1 MGSDVIGN
9 QATPAAVAPAER
21 AVLALAGLPLLV
33 ALVEWLVWDG
43 ALPGG
48 WPAALSLIAPLLA
61 GAGVHFRADRRSWML
76 LAWALG
82 FASLAVLWLA
92 WPAATAAGSR
102 NPAPWL
108 AALAAAIGVGA
119 KVGGAATVVGLV
131 ARSLGGFLVALCL
144 LSLLAVFDGS
154 PPGTLSL
161 GLGSI
166 LAYLALGSW
175 LMARDLLPGPQ
186 RTLRIST
193 ALLAGLALLVM
204 TGWWLHLPYV
214 VQGGTDYVPMQFNT
228 ALSALLIASALR
240 LLASG
245 QRNLALLP
253 LAPVVI
259 VCVASLL
266 EEYAGLRMG
275 TGEWLVRH
283 GIVAE
288 GVVPGRMAPNTA
300 TAYLLACLGIALA
313 PAGGKGSPARWSA
326 TWACGFVIT
335 VIALIVL
342 AGYLMQVPVLRG
354 WGAYTPMAV
363 MTAVALLL
371 IGVGLGAGGSEYR
384 RVLSQRAGWFPLVV
398 AAAAIGVSLM
408 VWFAIDRDQAAR
420 RDAVLQRQSD
430 LVEQAIRSGVRDRRN
445 ALRRMALRMADGDGD
460 AERLHVFDLDAEI
473 YLRDFPAFVTLIWT
487 GPDVHVLKQRTRPG
501 EGVDVVG
508 RSLDFDA
515 VRRKLF
521 DTARRTG
528 EVGESPPL
536 ALLDGGVGE
545 LLVAPIRREGETLG
559 FVVAAVNYDALFSR
573 VLANAA
579 PDNALQ
585 LGYRGQVLYARGTP
599 PAGGEPMLRMVR
611 NEDATL
617 ELRVWPDSTAAT
629 PLANVLLFTG
639 LITGGLVAL
648 ALRLAGLA
656 RERAEVAE
664 RRGRELGDEVQAAER
679 ARLALEEAEQELSSV
694 FESISDAFYTLDR
707 DWRFV
712 FVNPRAEQLM
722 ERPRAE
728 LVGRSVWEAFPE
740 ARGTVIEQQFRAAV
754 TQGVAVEFEV
764 YFPPLD
770 GWFVARCY
778 PHPQGLAVYFQN
790 ISDRKRAEA
799 AARQARAASE
809 RAQRMA
815 RLGSW
820 EQDLATGQLTLSDEA
835 QSIFGLG
842 PGQSIRSFPELLKRV
857 HFEDRRRLEQ
867 ARDRLQSGEE
877 TDLEIDYRI
886 LHPDGETRLVR
897 ELGTL
902 VRDAGGE
909 PVSMSGAVQDTT
921 DQQRAETALRE
932 LSRRLEQ
939 SLVMNRLVLENS
951 LDVICVL
958 DANGRFTQVSNA
970 SESVWGFAPGEL
982 VGRAH
987 FDLAHPDDRAHTL
1000 REGAAV
1006 LAGRPTVDFRNR
1018 VVRKDGRVVSMQWS
1032 AVWSAR
1038 DRMMFAVARDVTEAS
1053 RQSEALQQAKASLQ
1067 RAQQVARMGAWEF
1080 DIPANELL
1088 WSDEVY
1094 RLFEV
1099 RPEEFAGNFEAFAAR
1114 IHPDDLPALQE
1125 AQARTVAGKGDLDV
1139 EHRILLPG
1147 GGIAHVHERAQLLR
1161 DDQGLPWKLAG
1172 SVQDITERKRAQALE
1187 DGQRRILAG
1196 IAARR
1201 PLGESLM
1208 ALVRLAERQM
1218 PGAIS
1223 SVLLLDEAGTHVRVG
1238 AAPNL
1243 PSEYNA
1249 AIHGLAIG
1257 PTAGSCG
1264 TAAFRGERVVVSDID
1279 HDPLW
1284 ADYLA
1289 LVQPHG
1295 LKACWS
1301 TPVKASD
1308 GRVVATFATYYR
1320 DVREPREAELE
1331 LIDGLASLCAVAI
1344 EHDAAFQSIN
1354 AGRQR
1359 FRSLFDEHPDVVYS
1373 LDLEGRFTE
1382 VNEQFLRVGGVRP
1395 ADILGRPFDEYVHES
1410 EREVVRAHFLAAT
1423 HGESRSYE
1431 MTGLTGDGR
1440 RVEMR
1445 VSNLPIIVDGRV
1457 TGVFGIAQDIS
1468 LLRKHQRE
1476 LSDAL
1481 DASETLSQQ
1490 LHRLSEASISVNR
1503 DLDEEALYQQLV
1515 DRAREI
1521 IGAHQAVVSV
1531 ETSDGAGPLLNAV
1544 SLSDKYAQWREYD
1557 VPIDGSGIYSLVGER
1572 QAPMRMTQAE
1582 LEAHPRWRNFGP
1594 ESARHPPMRGW
1605 LAVPMVGS
1613 DGKTLG
1619 ILQLSDK
1626 NRGEF
1631 SEDDEQ
1637 VALQFSQM
1645 AVIAIERA
1653 RLLAKL
1659 QVRDRFFEMSL
1670 EVFVVYDPTTGRWV
1684 QVNQM
1689 LADITGYSREELCSR
1704 PILDFIHPEDR
1715 EPTRDRSRS
1724 LGQGEKVTLSF
1735 VNRYVRRDGD
1745 VRWMEWMSAPS
1756 SDGLVYA
1763 VGRDI
1768 TQRRQAEATLR
1779 QTLADLNARNRE
1791 LQDFAFIASHD
1802 LQEPLRKI
1810 RAFADRLQQRHAAL
1824 LADEARDYLDR
1835 TSQAASRMQVLIN
1848 DLLAYSRV
1856 AARGKPFTQV
1866 KLDTVL
1872 AGVVDDLEAS
1882 LEASEGR
1889 IMAGPLPTLEADA
1902 TQMRQLFQN
1911 LLSNALKFRSPDRP
1925 PVVKVSAEPDTG
1937 VDGPGW
1943 ILRFEDNGIGFE
1955 PRHAEKVFAPFQ
1967 RLHPRQDYDGT
1978 GIGLA
1983 IVRRIV
1989 ERHRGEIRAE
1999 GRPGEG
2005 STFIVRLP
2013 GRQPAGR
2020 DGLAVPLTET

>member
-1 MGSDVIGN
+1 MESDRIGN
-9 QATPAAVAPAER
+9 RATPAIESPVER

-33 ALVEWLVWDG
+33 ALLEWLLWSD

-48 WPAALSLIAPLLA
+48 WPGALSLAAPLLA
-61 GAGVHFRADRRSWML
+61 GAGVYCRADRRSWMI

-92 WPAATAAGSR
+92 WPASTTGELR

-108 AALAAAIGVGA
+108 AAMAAAIGVGA
-119 KVGGAATVVGLV
+119 RVGGAAPAVGLV
-131 ARSLGGFLVALCL
+131 ARSLGGFLVALAL
-144 LSLLAVFDGS
+144 LSLLSVFDDS
-154 PPGTLSL
+154 PPGTLAL

-175 LMARDLLPGPQ
+175 LMARDLVPGPF
-186 RTLRIST
+186 RMLRLCT

-228 ALSALLIASALR
+228 ALSALLIAISLR
-240 LLASG
+240 LLAG
-245 QRNLALLP
+245 GHRNLALLP

-266 EEYAGLRMG
+266 EEYTGLVLG
-275 TGEWLVRH
+275 SGEWLIRH

-326 TWACGFVIT
+326 TWACGFVVT

-354 WGAYTPMAV
+354 WGAYTPMAL
-363 MTAVALLL
+363 MTAVAMLL

-384 RVLSQRAGWFPLVV
+384 RTLSQRAGWLPLVL
-398 AAAAIGVSLM
+398 AAATIGVSLL
-408 VWFAIDRDQAAR
+408 VWFAIDRDQASR
-420 RDAVLQRQSD
+420 REALLQRQAD
-430 LVEQAIRSGVRDRRN
+430 LVEQAIQSGVEDRRN
-445 ALRRMALRMADGDGD
+445 ALRRMALRMADRVGE
-460 AERLHVFDLDAEI
+460 AERLDLFELDASI
-473 YLRDFPAFVTLIWT
+473 YLQDFPAFVSMIWT
-487 GPDVHVLKQRTRPG
+487 SSDARVLRQVSRPG
-501 EGVDVVG
+501 EGVDMLG
-508 RSLDFDA
+508 RTLDFEPM
-515 VRRKLF
+515 RRQLF
-521 DTARRTG
+521 ETARRTG

-536 ALLDGGVGE
+536 GLLDGSVGE
-545 LLVAPIRREGETLG
+545 LLAAPIRRGGETQG
-559 FVVAAVNYDALFSR
+559 FIVSVVKYEPLFSN
-573 VLANAA
+573 VLANVV
-579 PDNALQ
+579 PDNALELRYRDQ
-585 LGYRGQVLYARGTP
+585 LLYARGTP
-599 PAGGEPMLRMVR
+599 PPNDLPMTRPVRGAG
-611 NEDATL
+611 ATIQL
-617 ELRVWPDSTAAT
+617 VVWPDTTSAT

-639 LITGGLVAL
+639 LLTGGLVAL

-664 RRGRELGDEVQAAER
+664 RRGRELGEQVLAAEH
-679 ARLALEEAEQELSSV
+679 ARLALEQAEQELSSV

-707 DWRFV
+707 EWRFV

-722 ERPRAE
+722 RRPRAE

-740 ARGTVIEQQFRAAV
+740 ARDTIIEEQFRAAV
-754 TQGVAVEFEV
+754 TRGVAGEFEV

-770 GWFVARCY
+770 GWFIARCY
-778 PHPQGLAVYFQN
+778 PHPQGLAVYFQD

-799 AARQARAASE
+799 TARQARAASE

-820 EQDLATGQLTLSDEA
+820 EQDLATGELTLSDEA
-835 QSIFGLG
+835 ESIFGLG

-857 HFEDRRRLEQ
+857 HFEDRKQLEESRLKLK
-867 ARDRLQSGEE
+867 AGDG
-877 TDLEIDYRI
+877 TDLEIHYRV
-886 LHPDGETRLVR
+886 LHPDGETRQVR

-902 VRDAGGE
+902 VRDAQGE
-909 PVSMSGAVQDTT
+909 PVSISGAVQDTT
-921 DQQRAETALRE
+921 EQQHAENALRE

-958 DANGRFTQVSNA
+958 DANGRFTQVSHA
-970 SESVWGFAPGEL
+970 SESVWGFTPGEL
-982 VGRAH
+982 VGRAY
-987 FDLAHPDDRAHTL
+987 FELAHPDDRAHTL
-1000 REGAAV
+1000 REGAAI

-1018 VVRKDGRVVSMQWS
+1018 VVRKDGRVVAMQWS

-1053 RQSEALQQAKASLQ
+1053 RQSEALQEAKASLQ
-1067 RAQQVARMGAWEF
+1067 RAQQVARMGAWEL
-1080 DIPANELL
+1080 DIPANELT
-1088 WSDEVY
+1088 WSDEVF
-1094 RLFEV
+1094 RLFQV

-1114 IHPDDLPALQE
+1114 VHPDDLPMLQE
-1125 AQARTVAGKGDLDV
+1125 AQARAVAGRGDLDV
-1139 EHRILLPG
+1139 EHRIVLPG
-1147 GGIAHVHERAQLLR
+1147 GGVGYVHERARLLR
-1161 DDQGLPWKLAG
+1161 DDQGKPWKLAG

-1218 PGAIS
+1218 PGALS

-1257 PTAGSCG
+1257 PMAGSCG

-1279 HDPLW
+1279 TDPLW
-1284 ADYLA
+1284 ADYLP

-1320 DVREPREAELE
+1320 EKREPVEAELE
-1331 LIDGLASLCAVAI
+1331 MIDGLAALCAVAI
-1344 EHDAAFQSIN
+1344 EHDAAFQSIST
-1354 AGRQR
+1354 GQQR

-1382 VNEQFLRVGGVRP
+1382 VNEQFQRIGGMRP
-1395 ADILGRPFDEYVHES
+1395 ADILGRPFYEYVLES
-1410 EREVVRAHFLAAT
+1410 ERDMVRAHFVVAT
-1423 HGESRSYE
+1423 QGESRSYE
-1431 MTGLTGDGR
+1431 MTGLTADGR
-1440 RVEMR
+1440 TVEMR
-1445 VSNLPIIVDGRV
+1445 VSNLPIIVEGRV

-1481 DASETLSQQ
+1481 EASETLSQQ

-1503 DLDEEALYQQLV
+1503 DLDEETLYQQLV

-1521 IGAHQAVVSV
+1521 LGAHQAVVSV
-1531 ETSDGAGPLLNAV
+1531 ETSDGAGQMLNAV

-1557 VPIDGSGIYSLVGER
+1557 VPIDGSGIYAMVGER
-1572 QAPMRMTQAE
+1572 QQPVRMTQAE

-1594 ESARHPPMRGW
+1594 ESERHPPMRGW

-1626 NRGEF
+1626 LRGEF
-1631 SEDDEQ
+1631 TEDDEQ

-1670 EVFVVYDPTTGRWV
+1670 EVFVVYDPSTGRWV

-1689 LADITGYSREELCSR
+1689 LADITGYSREELVSR
-1704 PILDFIHPEDR
+1704 PILEFIHPDDR
-1715 EPTRDRSRS
+1715 GATRDRSRS
-1724 LGQGEKVTLSF
+1724 LGQGEQVNISF
-1735 VNRYVRRDGD
+1735 MNRYVRKDGD

-1768 TQRRQAEATLR
+1768 TQRLQAEATLR

-1810 RAFADRLQQRHAAL
+1810 RAFADRLQQRHAAS

-1835 TSQAASRMQVLIN
+1835 TSKAATRMQVLIN

-1866 KLDTVL
+1866 KLEGVF

-1882 LEASEGR
+1882 LEASGGR
-1889 IMAGPLPTLEADA
+1889 IEAGPLPTIEADA

-1925 PVVKVSAEPDTG
+1925 PRVKVSAEKDAG

-1967 RLHPRQDYDGT
+1967 RLHARQDYEGT

-1989 ERHRGEIRAE
+1989 ERHRGGIHAE

-2005 STFIVRLP
+2005 STFVIRLP
-2013 GRQPAGR
+2013 ERQPAGQG
-2020 DGLAVPLTET
+2020 GLAVPLSET

>member
-1 MGSDVIGN
+1 MGSDRIGN
-9 QATPAAVAPAER
+9 QARPSAVSGGER
-21 AVLALAGLPLLV
+21 AVLALAFLPLLV
-33 ALVEWLVWDG
+33 GLVEWLVWDA
-43 ALPGG
+43 ALPAG
-48 WPAALSLIAPLLA
+48 WPGALSLLAPLLA

-92 WPAATAAGSR
+92 WPLAAGPGLG

-108 AALAAAIGVGA
+108 AAMAAAIGIGA
-119 KVGGAATVVGLV
+119 KVGGSATAVGLV
-131 ARSLGGFLVALCL
+131 ARSLGGFLVALAT
-144 LSLLAVFDGS
+144 LSVFSVFDDS
-154 PPGTLSL
+154 PSGPVAL
-161 GLGSI
+161 GLGSV
-166 LAYLALGSW
+166 LAYGALGAW
-175 LMARDLLPGPQ
+175 LMARDLEPGPF
-186 RTLRIST
+186 RTLRICT

-204 TGWWLHLPYV
+204 TGWWLHVPYI

-228 ALSALLIASALR
+228 ALSALLIAAALR
-240 LLASG
+240 LLAAG
-245 QRNLALLP
+245 RRNLALLP
-253 LAPVVI
+253 LAPVV
-259 VCVASLL
+259 VFCVASLL
-266 EEYAGLRMG
+266 EEYTGLMLG
-275 TGEWLVRH
+275 TGEWLVQH

-288 GVVPGRMAPNTA
+288 GVMPGRMAPNTA
-300 TAYLLACLGIALA
+300 TAYLMACLGIALA
-313 PAGGKGSPARWSA
+313 PAGGKANPSRWTA
-326 TWACGFVIT
+326 TWACGFVT
-335 VIALIVL
+335 TMIALIVL

-354 WGAYTPMAV
+354 WGAFTPMAL
-363 MTAVALLL
+363 MTAVAMLL

-384 RVLSQRAGWFPLVV
+384 RVLTQRAGWLPLVV
-398 AAAAIGVSLM
+398 AVAAIGVSMM
-408 VWFAIDRDQAAR
+408 VWYAIDRDQAAR
-420 RDAVLQRQSD
+420 RDALLQRQSD
-430 LVEQAIRSGVRDRRN
+430 LVEQVIQSGILDRRN
-445 ALRRMALRMADGDGD
+445 ALRRMALRMADAGDQSVRG
-460 AERLHVFDLDAEI
+460 ELFELDAGI
-473 YLRDFPAFVTLIWT
+473 YLQDFPAFVTLIWT
-487 GPDVHVLKQRTRPG
+487 DAGATALRQLTRPG
-501 EGVDVVG
+501 QGVDVVG
-508 RSLDFDA
+508 KALDFNPMRKQLFEQ
-515 VRRKLF
+515 VRR
-521 DTARRTG
+521 DG
-528 EVGESPPL
+528 GVGESPPMG
-536 ALLDGGVGE
+536 LLDGSVGE
-545 LLVAPIRREGETLG
+545 LLVAPLRRNGETEG
-559 FVVAAVNYDALFSR
+559 FLVAVVKYEELFGR
-573 VLANAA
+573 VLANTA

-585 LGYRGQVLYARGTP
+585 LRHGSQVLYSRGVA
-599 PAGGEPMLRMVR
+599 PAGVEPLVR
-611 NEDATL
+611 TMQGAGAPF
-617 ELRVWPDSTAAT
+617 ELSVWPDSTATA

-664 RRGRELGDEVQAAER
+664 RRGRELAEQMDEAER
-679 ARLALEEAEQELSSV
+679 ARIALDEAEQELSSV

-722 ERPRAE
+722 QRTRGE
-728 LVGRSVWEAFPE
+728 LVGTSVWEAFPD
-740 ARGTVIEQQFRAAV
+740 AVGTVIEHQFRAAV
-754 TQGVAVEFEV
+754 SNGVAGEFEV
-764 YFPPLD
+764 YFPPLES
-770 GWFVARCY
+770 WFVARCY
-778 PHPQGLAVYFQN
+778 PHPQGLAVYFQD

-799 AARQARAASE
+799 AALQATAASE

-820 EQDLATGQLTLSDEA
+820 EQDLASGELRLSQEA
-835 QSIFGLG
+835 NSIFGLG
-842 PGQSIRSFPELLKRV
+842 PGQAIRSFPELLKRV
-857 HFEDRRRLEQ
+857 HFEDRKRLEE
-867 ARDRLQSGEE
+867 ARQRLLAGDAG
-877 TDLEIDYRI
+877 DLEIEYRI
-886 LHPDGETRLVR
+886 LHPDGETRQVR

-902 VRDAGGE
+902 VRNAAGE
-909 PVSMSGAVQDTT
+909 PVAASGAIQDTT
-921 DQQRAETALRE
+921 DQQHAENALRE

-958 DANGRFTQVSNA
+958 DANGRFTQVSSA
-970 SESVWGFAPGEL
+970 SESVWGFSPGEL

-1000 REGAAV
+1000 REGAAI

-1038 DRMMFAVARDVTEAS
+1038 DRMMFAIARDVTEAS

-1067 RAQQVARMGAWEF
+1067 RAQKVARMGAWEF
-1080 DIPANELL
+1080 DIPANELT

-1099 RPEEFAGNFEAFAAR
+1099 RPDEFDGNFEAFAAR
-1114 IHPDDLPALQE
+1114 VHPDDLDMLQQ
-1125 AQARTVAGKGDLDV
+1125 AQAQTVAGKGDLDV

-1147 GGIAHVHERAQLLR
+1147 GGIGYVHERAQLLR
-1161 DDQGLPWKLAG
+1161 DDQGQPWKLAG

-1187 DGQRRILAG
+1187 DGQRRILAS

-1218 PGAIS
+1218 PGALS
-1223 SVLLLDEAGTHVRVG
+1223 SVLLLDEAGQHVRVG
-1238 AAPNL
+1238 AAPSL

-1249 AIHGLAIG
+1249 AIHGLPIG
-1257 PTAGSCG
+1257 PKAGSCG

-1279 HDPLW
+1279 KDPLW
-1284 ADYLA
+1284 EDYLPI
-1289 LVQPHG
+1289 VQPHG

-1320 DVREPREAELE
+1320 DVREPRDVELE
-1331 LIDGLASLCAVAI
+1331 VIDGLAALCAVAI
-1344 EHDAAFQSIN
+1344 EHDAAFQSITT
-1354 AGRQR
+1354 GQQR

-1382 VNEQFLRVGGVRP
+1382 VNEQFQRIAGVRP
-1395 ADILGRPFDEYVHES
+1395 EDVLGRPFDELALDS
-1410 EREVVRAHFLAAT
+1410 ERDVVRAHFTAAT
-1423 HGESRSYE
+1423 QGEARSFE
-1431 MTGLTGDGR
+1431 MTWLAVDGR

-1481 DASETLSQQ
+1481 DAAETLSQQ

-1503 DLDEEALYQQLV
+1503 DLDEETLYQQLA

-1521 IGAHQAVVSV
+1521 VGAHQAIVSV
-1531 ETSDGAGPLLNAV
+1531 QTDGGGQLLDAI
-1544 SLSDKYAQWREYD
+1544 SFSDKYARWRDYD
-1557 VPIDGSGIYSLVGER
+1557 VPIDGSGIYTLVGEG
-1572 QAPMRMTQAE
+1572 QQCMRMTQAE
-1582 LEAHPRWRNFGP
+1582 LEAHPRWRNFGA
-1594 ESARHPPMRGW
+1594 ESDRHPPMRGW

-1626 NRGEF
+1626 YRGEF
-1631 SEDDEQ
+1631 NEDDQQ

-1689 LADITGYSREELCSR
+1689 LADITGYTREELCSR
-1704 PILDFIHPEDR
+1704 PILEFIHADDAEA
-1715 EPTRDRSRS
+1715 TRDRSRN
-1724 LGQGEKVTLSF
+1724 LGRRQQVNLRF
-1735 VNRYVRRDGD
+1735 VNRYVCKDGS

-1756 SDGLVYA
+1756 TDGLVYA

-1768 TQRRQAEATLR
+1768 TQRLQAEETLR

-1810 RAFADRLQQRHAAL
+1810 RAFADRLQQRHAASL
-1824 LADEARDYLDR
+1824 SGEARDYLDR
-1835 TSQAASRMQVLIN
+1835 TSQAANRMQVLIN

-1866 KLDTVL
+1866 KLETVL
-1872 AGVVDDLEAS
+1872 AGVLEDLETS
-1882 LEASEGR
+1882 LETSGGR
-1889 IMAGPLPTLEADA
+1889 VEAGSLPEIEADA

-1911 LLSNALKFRSPDRP
+1911 LLSNALKFRSPDRA
-1925 PVVKVSAEPDTG
+1925 PVVRVSAEADSG

-1943 ILRFEDNGIGFE
+1943 ILRFQDNGIGFD
-1955 PRHAEKVFAPFQ
+1955 PRYADKVFAPFQ
-1967 RLHPRQDYDGT
+1967 RLHARQEYEGT

-1989 ERHRGEIRAE
+1989 ERHRGSIHAE

-2005 STFIVRLP
+2005 ATFVIRLP
-2013 GRQPAGR
+2013 ARQPAGTT
-2020 DGLAVPLTET
+2020 GLAVPLSEP

>member
-1 MGSDVIGN
+1 MGSDRIGN
-9 QATPAAVAPAER
+9 QARPAAVSRGER
-21 AVLALAGLPLLV
+21 VVLALAFLPLLV
-33 ALVEWLVWDG
+33 ALLEWLLWSQALPDGWPG
-43 ALPGG
+43 ALSV
-48 WPAALSLIAPLLA
+48 LAPLLA
-61 GAGVHFRADRRSWML
+61 GAGVQLRADRRVWML

-92 WPAATAAGSR
+92 WPVSTGQGVR

-108 AALAAAIGVGA
+108 AAMAAAIGIGA
-119 KVGGAATVVGLV
+119 NVGGTAPAVGLV
-131 ARSLGGFLVALCL
+131 ARSLGGFLVTLGA
-144 LSLLAVFDGS
+144 LSLVATLDDS
-154 PPGTLSL
+154 PPGTLAL
-161 GLGSI
+161 GAGSI
-166 LAYLALGSW
+166 LGYMALGTW
-175 LMARDLLPGPQ
+175 LMARDLEPGPF
-186 RTLRIST
+186 RTLRFCT

-214 VQGGTDYVPMQFNT
+214 VQGGTGYVPMQFNT
-228 ALSALLIASALR
+228 ALSALLIAAALR
-240 LLASG
+240 LLAAG
-245 QRNLALLP
+245 RRNLALLP
-253 LAPVVI
+253 MAPVVI
-259 VCVASLL
+259 FCVASLL
-266 EEYAGLRMG
+266 EEYAGLVLG
-275 TGEWLVRH
+275 TGEWLLDH

-300 TAYLLACLGIALA
+300 TAFLLACLGIVLA

-326 TWACGFVIT
+326 TWACGFVT
-335 VIALIVL
+335 AMIALIVL

-354 WGAYTPMAV
+354 WGAYTPMAL

-384 RVLSQRAGWFPLVV
+384 RALSQRAGWVPLVV

-408 VWFAIDRDQAAR
+408 VWFAIDRDQASR

-430 LVEQAIRSGVRDRRN
+430 LVEQAMQSGIQDRRN
-445 ALRRMALRMADGDGD
+445 ALRRMALRMAN
-460 AERLHVFDLDAEI
+460 ASEESRRASLFDFDAEI
-473 YLRDFPAFVTLIWT
+473 YLRDFPAFVSLIWT
-487 GPDVHVLKQRTRPG
+487 GPETRVLRQRSRQG
-501 EGVDVVG
+501 QGVDVLG
-508 RSLDFDA
+508 RSLDFDTMRQQLFEQ
-515 VRRKLF
+515 VRR
-521 DTARRTG
+521 DG

-536 ALLDGGVGE
+536 GLLDGSVGE
-545 LLVAPIRREGETLG
+545 LLVAPLLRNGELEGFLVA
-559 FVVAAVNYDALFSR
+559 VVQYEELFAR

-585 LGYRGQVLYARGTP
+585 LRHGSQVLYSRGSP
-599 PAGGEPMLRMVR
+599 PPGAEPLRRPSQGAG
-611 NEDATL
+611 AHF
-617 ELRVWPDSTAAT
+617 ELVVWPDSTTST

-639 LITGGLVAL
+639 LVTGGLVAL

-664 RRGRELGDEVQAAER
+664 RRGRELAEQVESAEQAR
-679 ARLALEEAEQELSSV
+679 VALEQAEQELSSV
-694 FESISDAFYTLDR
+694 FQSISDAFYTLDR

-722 ERPRAE
+722 QRPRDE
-728 LVGRSVWEAFPE
+728 LVGRSVWEVFPE
-740 ARGTVIEQQFRAAV
+740 ARDTVIEQHFKAAV
-754 TQGVAVEFEV
+754 TQGAAVEFEL
-764 YFPPLD
+764 YFAPLD
-770 GWFVARCY
+770 GWFIARCY
-778 PHPQGLAVYFQN
+778 PHPQGLAVYFQD
-790 ISDRKRAEA
+790 ISDRKHAESTA
-799 AARQARAASE
+799 LQARAASE

-820 EQDLATGQLTLSDEA
+820 EQHLASGELQLSREA
-835 QSIFGLG
+835 EAIFGLG
-842 PGQSIRSFPELLKRV
+842 PGQAIRSFPELLKRV
-857 HFEDRRRLEQ
+857 HFEDRKRLEE
-867 ARDRLQSGEE
+867 ARQRLQAGDD
-877 TDLEIDYRI
+877 TDLEIEYRI
-886 LHPDGETRLVR
+886 LHPDGETRQVR

-902 VRDAGGE
+902 VRNAAGE
-909 PVSMSGAVQDTT
+909 PVAASGAIQDTT
-921 DQQRAETALRE
+921 DQQHAENALRE

-1000 REGAAV
+1000 REGAAI

-1018 VVRKDGRVVSMQWS
+1018 VVRKDGRAVSMQWS

-1067 RAQQVARMGAWEF
+1067 RAQLVARMGAWEL
-1080 DIPANELL
+1080 DLQANQLH

-1094 RLFEV
+1094 RLFQTS
-1099 RPEEFAGNFEAFAAR
+1099 PEEFAGTYEAFAAR
-1114 IHPDDLPALQE
+1114 VHPDDLAMLEQ
-1125 AQARTVAGKGDLDV
+1125 AQARAVAGHGDLDV

-1147 GGIAHVHERAQLLR
+1147 GDVGYVHERGQLLR
-1161 DDQGLPWKLAG
+1161 DDQGQPWKLAG
-1172 SVQDITERKRAQALE
+1172 SVQDITQRKRAQALE
-1187 DGQRRILAG
+1187 DGQRRILAA

-1201 PLGESLM
+1201 PLGENLM

-1218 PGAIS
+1218 PGALS
-1223 SVLLLDEAGTHVRVG
+1223 SVLLLDEAGQHVRVG

-1243 PSEYNA
+1243 PAEYNA
-1249 AIHGLAIG
+1249 AIHGLPIG
-1257 PTAGSCG
+1257 PNAGSCG

-1279 HDPLW
+1279 NDPLW
-1284 ADYLA
+1284 ADYLS

-1320 DVREPREAELE
+1320 DVREPQDNELE
-1331 LIDGLASLCAVAI
+1331 LIDGLAALCAVAV
-1344 EHDAAFQSIN
+1344 EHDAAFQSITT
-1354 AGRQR
+1354 GQQR

-1373 LDLEGRFTE
+1373 LDLDGRFTE
-1382 VNEQFLRVGGVRP
+1382 VNEQFQRVAGMRP
-1395 ADILGRPFDEYVHES
+1395 EEILGRPFDEHVLEA
-1410 EREVVRAHFLAAT
+1410 ERDVVRAHFTAASQ
-1423 HGESRSYE
+1423 GEARTYE
-1431 MTGLTGDGR
+1431 MTAVAEDGR

-1445 VSNLPIIVDGRV
+1445 VTNLPIIVDGRV

-1468 LLRKHQRE
+1468 VLRKHQRE

-1481 DASETLSQQ
+1481 DAAEGLSQQ

-1503 DLDEEALYQQLV
+1503 DLDEETLYQQLV

-1521 IGAHQAVVSV
+1521 IGAHQSVVTV
-1531 ETSDGAGPLLNAV
+1531 EAIEGQGQLLNAV
-1544 SLSDKYAQWREYD
+1544 SLSDKYARWRDYD
-1557 VPIDGSGIYSLVGER
+1557 VPIDGSGIYALVGER
-1572 QAPMRMTQAE
+1572 QKPMRMTQAE
-1582 LEAHPRWRNFGP
+1582 LEAHPRWSNFGP
-1594 ESARHPPMRGW
+1594 ESERHPPMRGW

-1626 NRGEF
+1626 YRGEF
-1631 SEDDEQ
+1631 SEEDEQ

-1670 EVFVVYDPTTGRWV
+1670 EVFVVYDPRTGRWV

-1689 LADITGYSREELCSR
+1689 LADITGYSREELCAR
-1704 PILDFIHPEDR
+1704 PILEFIHPEDAEATR
-1715 EPTRDRSRS
+1715 ERSRNH
-1724 LGQGEKVTLSF
+1724 GERQPVNLRF
-1735 VNRYVRRDGD
+1735 VNRYVRRDGG
-1745 VRWMEWMSAPS
+1745 VRWMEWMSALA

-1768 TQRRQAEATLR
+1768 TQRLQAETALR

-1810 RAFADRLQQRHAAL
+1810 RAFADRLQQRHAGS

-1835 TSQAASRMQVLIN
+1835 TSQAANRMQVLIN

-1856 AARGKPFTQV
+1856 AARGRPFTQV
-1866 KLDTVL
+1866 KLDGVL
-1872 AGVVDDLEAS
+1872 AGVLDDLEAS
-1882 LEASEGR
+1882 LESSGGR
-1889 IMAGPLPTLEADA
+1889 VEAGPLPTIEADA

-1911 LLSNALKFRSPDRP
+1911 LLSNALKFRSPDRA
-1925 PVVKVSAEPDTG
+1925 PVVHVIAEREAGP
-1937 VDGPGW
+1937 DGPGW
-1943 ILRFEDNGIGFE
+1943 TLRFQDNGIGFE
-1955 PRHAEKVFAPFQ
+1955 PRHADKVFAPFQ
-1967 RLHPRQDYDGT
+1967 RLHARQEYEGT

-1989 ERHRGEIRAE
+1989 ERHRGTIHAE

-2005 STFIVRLP
+2005 STFIVHLP
-2013 GRQPAGR
+2013 ERQPPEPS
-2020 DGLAVPLTET
+2020 GLAVPLSEP

>member
-1 MGSDVIGN
+1 MGSDRIGN
-9 QATPAAVAPAER
+9 QARPTAVPGGER
-21 AVLALAGLPLLV
+21 AVLAMAFLPLLV
-33 ALVEWLVWDG
+33 ALVEWLAWDA

-48 WPAALSLIAPLLA
+48 WPGGLSLLAPLLA

-76 LAWALG
+76 LAWGLG

-92 WPAATAAGSR
+92 WPAPAGQGPR
-102 NPAPWL
+102 TVAPWL
-108 AALAAAIGVGA
+108 AAMAAAIGIGA
-119 KVGGAATVVGLV
+119 KVGGNAPAVGLV
-131 ARSLGGFLVALCL
+131 ARSLGGLLVTL
-144 LSLLAVFDGS
+144 
-154 PPGTLSL
+154 GTLSILSVFDDTPSGPLAL
-161 GLGSI
+161 GLGPA
-166 LAYLALGSW
+166 LAYVALGAW
-175 LMARDLLPGPQ
+175 LMARDLEAGPL
-186 RTLRIST
+186 RTLRICT

-204 TGWWLHLPYV
+204 TGWWLHVPYI

-228 ALSALLIASALR
+228 AMSALLIAAALR
-240 LLASG
+240 LLAAG
-245 QRNLALLP
+245 RRNLALLP
-253 LAPVVI
+253 LAPVI
-259 VCVASLL
+259 IFCVASLL
-266 EEYAGLRMG
+266 EEYTGLVLG

-288 GVVPGRMAPNTA
+288 GVVPGSMAPNTA
-300 TAYLLACLGIALA
+300 IAFLLACLGIALA
-313 PAGGKGSPARWSA
+313 PSGGKGSPTRWSA
-326 TWACGFVIT
+326 TWACGFVT
-335 VIALIVL
+335 AMIALIVL
-342 AGYLMQVPVLRG
+342 AGYLMHVPVLRG
-354 WGAYTPMAV
+354 WGGSTPMAL
-363 MTAVALLL
+363 MTSLALLL
-371 IGVGLGAGGSEYR
+371 IGIGLGAGGSEYR
-384 RVLSQRAGWFPLVV
+384 RMMSQRAGWLPLVV
-398 AAAAIGVSLM
+398 AGSAIGVSLL

-420 RDAVLQRQSD
+420 REAVLQRQSD
-430 LVEQAIRSGVRDRRN
+430 LVEQVVQSGVRDRSN
-445 ALRRMALRMADGDGD
+445 ALRRMALRMADAGEETGRG
-460 AERLHVFDLDAEI
+460 ELFELDAEI
-473 YLRDFPAFVTLIWT
+473 YLQDFPAFVTLIWT
-487 GPDVHVLKQRTRPG
+487 DADATVLRQRTRPG

-508 RSLDFDA
+508 RGLDFDPMRERLFDQ
-515 VRRKLF
+515 VRREGGV
-521 DTARRTG
+521 R
-528 EVGESPPL
+528 ESPPMG
-536 ALLDGGVGE
+536 LLDGSVGE
-545 LLVAPIRREGETLG
+545 LLVAPLRHNGELEGFLVA
-559 FVVAAVNYDALFSR
+559 VVKYEALFAR
-573 VLANAA
+573 VLENTA
-579 PDNALQ
+579 PENAL
-585 LGYRGQVLYARGTP
+585 LLRHGSQVLYARGTP
-599 PAGGEPMLRMVR
+599 PAGAAPLVR
-611 NEDATL
+611 SIQGAGATL
-617 ELRVWPDSTAAT
+617 ELSLWPDSTRPS

-664 RRGRELGDEVQAAER
+664 RRGRELAAQVDEAER
-679 ARLALEEAEQELSSV
+679 ARAALDEAEQELSSV

-722 ERPRAE
+722 QRARE
-728 LVGRSVWEAFPE
+728 QLLGESVWDAFPE
-740 ARGTVIEQQFRAAV
+740 AVGTIIEQRFRAAV
-754 TQGVAVEFEV
+754 SEGVAGEFEV
-764 YFPPLD
+764 YFPPLES
-770 GWFVARCY
+770 WFVARCY
-778 PHPQGLAVYFQN
+778 PHPQGLAVYFQD
-790 ISDRKRAEA
+790 ISARKRAEA
-799 AARQARAASE
+799 SAQQATAASE

-820 EQDLATGQLTLSDEA
+820 EQDLATGELHLSQEA
-835 QSIFGLG
+835 ESIFGLG
-842 PGQSIRSFPELLKRV
+842 PGQAIRSFPELLKHV
-857 HFEDRRRLEQ
+857 HFEDRKRLGE
-867 ARDRLQSGEE
+867 ARHRLQTGEA
-877 TDLEIDYRI
+877 TDLEIEYRI
-886 LHPDGETRLVR
+886 LHPDGETRQVR
-897 ELGTL
+897 ELGML
-902 VRDAGGE
+902 VRNSAGE
-909 PVSMSGAVQDTT
+909 PVAASGAIQDTT
-921 DQQRAETALRE
+921 DQQHAENALRE

-958 DANGRFTQVSNA
+958 DANGRFTQVSTA
-970 SESVWGFAPGEL
+970 SESVWGFSPGEL

-1038 DRMMFAVARDVTEAS
+1038 DRMMFAIARDVTEAS

-1067 RAQQVARMGAWEF
+1067 RAQKIARMGAWEF
-1080 DIPANELL
+1080 DIPANELH
-1088 WSDEVY
+1088 WSEEVY

-1114 IHPDDLPALQE
+1114 VHPDDLAMLQK

-1147 GGIAHVHERAQLLR
+1147 GGIGYVHERAQLLR
-1161 DDQGLPWKLAG
+1161 DDQGRPWKLAG

-1187 DGQRRILAG
+1187 DGQRRILAA

-1201 PLGESLM
+1201 PLGENLM

-1218 PGAIS
+1218 PGALS
-1223 SVLLLDEAGTHVRVG
+1223 SVLLLDEAGEHVRVG

-1257 PTAGSCG
+1257 PNAGSCG

-1279 HDPLW
+1279 SDPLW
-1284 ADYLA
+1284 ADYLP

-1308 GRVVATFATYYR
+1308 GRVVATFATYYL
-1320 DVREPREAELE
+1320 DAREPRDAELE
-1331 LIDGLASLCAVAI
+1331 LIDGLAALCAVAI

-1354 AGRQR
+1354 AGQQR

-1373 LDLEGRFTE
+1373 LDLDGRFTE
-1382 VNEQFLRVGGVRP
+1382 VNEQFQRVAGVRP
-1395 ADILGRPFDEYVHES
+1395 EDVLGRPFDEHVLDS
-1410 EREVVRAHFLAAT
+1410 ERDVVRAHFVAAT
-1423 HGESRSYE
+1423 HGEARSYE
-1431 MTGLTGDGR
+1431 MTGVAADGR

-1481 DASETLSQQ
+1481 DGAETLSQQ
-1490 LHRLSEASISVNR
+1490 LHRLSEASIAVNR
-1503 DLDEEALYQQLV
+1503 DLDEDTLYQQLV

-1531 ETSDGAGPLLNAV
+1531 ETADGRGQLLNAV

-1557 VPIDGSGIYSLVGER
+1557 VPIDGSGIYALVGER
-1572 QAPMRMTQAE
+1572 QQPMRMTQAE

-1594 ESARHPPMRGW
+1594 ESDRHPPMRGW

-1626 NRGEF
+1626 LRGEF
-1631 SEDDEQ
+1631 NEDDEQ

-1670 EVFVVYDPTTGRWV
+1670 EVFVVYDPATGRWV

-1689 LADITGYSREELCSR
+1689 LADITGYSREELVSR
-1704 PILDFIHPEDR
+1704 PILEFIHPDDA
-1715 EPTRDRSRS
+1715 EPTSERSRNH
-1724 LGQGEKVTLSF
+1724 GRRQPVNTRF
-1735 VNRYVRRDGD
+1735 VNRYVRRDGG

-1768 TQRRQAEATLR
+1768 TQRLQAEATLR

-1810 RAFADRLQQRHAAL
+1810 RAFADRLQQKHAGS
-1824 LADEARDYLDR
+1824 LAPEAREYLDR
-1835 TSQAASRMQVLIN
+1835 TSQAANRMQVLIS

-1866 KLDTVL
+1866 KLDAVL
-1872 AGVVDDLEAS
+1872 AGVLDDLETS
-1882 LEASEGR
+1882 LETSGGR
-1889 IMAGPLPTLEADA
+1889 VEAGPLPEIEADA

-1925 PVVKVSAEPDTG
+1925 PVVRVSAEVDDG

-1943 ILRFEDNGIGFE
+1943 ILRFTDNGIGFE
-1955 PRHAEKVFAPFQ
+1955 PRHADKMFAPFQ
-1967 RLHPRQDYDGT
+1967 RLHARQAYEGT

-1989 ERHRGEIRAE
+1989 ERHRGAIQAQ

-2005 STFIVRLP
+2005 ASFVIRLP
-2013 GRQPAGR
+2013 ARQPAGT
-2020 DGLAVPLTET
+2020 DGLAVPLSEP